1 LVARWA
7 KARWRTLRPA
17 GFCGKEVGWIGEQKR
32 ESRPAGEKKR
42 GEKGSAQ
49 EKENGFPFYT
59 YRILRG
65 ISKRDFHKSLREIQM
80 KFKMS

>member
-1 LVARWA
+1 VERRWA
-7 KARWRTLRPA
+7 GLGSRKGRVGRRVRR
-17 GFCGKEVGWIGEQKR
+17 KEE
-32 ESRPAGEKKR
+32 KR
-42 GEKGSAQ
+42 GQPKRR
-49 EKENGFPFYT
+49 KMVFPFYT